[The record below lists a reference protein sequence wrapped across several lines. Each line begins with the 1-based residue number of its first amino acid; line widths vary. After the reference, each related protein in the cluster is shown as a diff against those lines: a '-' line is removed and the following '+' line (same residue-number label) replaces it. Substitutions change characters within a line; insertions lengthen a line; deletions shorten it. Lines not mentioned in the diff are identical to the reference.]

1 MRRIR
6 VASKFAPQ
14 GQGKAN
20 MALTITRR
28 DIEHAHALGKRALAQ
43 TDKMKE
49 QGESI
54 VGHISQ
60 SVEIGVGALGFGVL
74 AGRYGAVN
82 LGPVP
87 LDLASGLAM
96 HLLGFA
102 GVAGKYADHLHNF
115 GDGALASYWV
125 KLGAGFGTA
134 WRMKGGL
141 SPFAAAAPAPGASG
155 ETARMHGGMPTSHA
169 GMGYR
174 YPTPYAG
181 STFTPG
187 AYTTSMGA
195 SRLTEAELASMAQS
209 LR

>member
-1 MRRIR
+1 
-6 VASKFAPQ
+6 
-14 GQGKAN
+14 

-43 TDKMKE
+43 TDAMKE
-49 QGESI
+49 KGESI
-54 VGHISQ
+54 VGHVSQ
-60 SVEIGVGALGFGVL
+60 SLEIGVGALGFGVL

-87 LDLASGLAM
+87 LDLASGLGM

-115 GDGALASYWV
+115 ADGAMASYWV
-125 KLGAGFGTA
+125 KLGAGLGTA

-141 SPFAAAAPAPGASG
+141 SPFAAAPAAPGASG
-155 ETARMHGGMPTSHA
+155 ETARMHGGMPTPHS
-169 GMGYR
+169 GY

>member
-1 MRRIR
+1 
-6 VASKFAPQ
+6 
-14 GQGKAN
+14 

-54 VGHISQ
+54 VGHLSQ
-60 SVEIGVGALGFGVL
+60 SIEIGVGALGFGVL

-134 WRMKGGL
+134 WRMKGGM
-141 SPFAAAAPAPGASG
+141 SPFAAPAPGASG
-155 ETARMHGGMPTSHA
+155 ETARMHGGMPVPNA
-169 GMGYR
+169 GY
-174 YPTPYAG
+174 YPQAYG
-181 STFTPG
+181 HRGGTFTPG

>member
-1 MRRIR
+1 
-6 VASKFAPQ
+6 
-14 GQGKAN
+14 

-28 DIEHAHALGKRALAQ
+28 DIEHAHAMGKRALAQ

-54 VGHISQ
+54 VGHLSQ
-60 SVEIGVGALGFGVL
+60 SLEIGVGALGFGVL

-134 WRMKGGL
+134 WRMKGGM
-141 SPFAAAAPAPGASG
+141 SPFAAPAPAASG
-155 ETARMHGGMPTSHA
+155 ETARMHGGMPVPNA
-169 GMGYR
+169 GYR
-174 YPTPYAG
+174 YPTPYG
-181 STFTPG
+181 QGGTFTPG